1 MTDFYEMRRHYES
14 RKAHLFCNWLDRWT
28 KRLAVAGLIFG
39 AIVVVIM
46 LVKIMGRT

>member
-1 MTDFYEMRRHYES
+1 MSDYAEMRRHYES

-28 KRLAVAGLIFG
+28 KRLAVAGLVFG

-46 LVKIMGRT
+46 LVKIAGRG